1 MHLLIKILGGLLAL
15 SLLAITGLAVLVYT
29 DSRPLV
35 IKDRHL
41 TEAEHAWVSQWLSD
55 ANPQNRHEGDRVML
69 TLSQREANILG
80 SYLIDKLGAGRL
92 AVSLER
98 DRARLAVSLG
108 LPWDPQGHFINL
120 ELELVGGDRLPRIA
134 QARLAGLP
142 IPGALVQTL
151 TDRLVETLDQ
161 SHILQRV
168 DLIPGLALVTYEWH
182 PEAFDQVGSGL
193 LSAADRTRVLPYQEL
208 LLKHTA
214 KRPQDDAIP
223 LSELLSLVLTEAS
236 RRDGT
241 DPPAENRVAL
251 LALTAYVNHQTV
263 RDPARPAAAS
273 PRPVW
278 RPVVLNERVD
288 LAQHFMTS
296 GAITAQGGDA
306 LSDLIGLFKE
316 VADSQDGSGFS
327 FADLTADRAGT
338 RFASLATGDHK
349 GALAV
354 QDAAR
359 KGLRE
364 GAILPALEGLPEGL
378 DQATFAATF
387 QDTRSPAYRRISD
400 HIEQRID
407 ALPLFRQATR

>member
-1 MHLLIKILGGLLAL
+1 MRLLLKLLGGLLTL
-15 SLLAITGLAVLVYT
+15 GLLAIAALAVQVYT

-35 IKDRHL
+35 ISDRTL
-41 TEAEHAWVSQWLSD
+41 TEAERAWVDQWLSD
-55 ANPQNRHEGDRVML
+55 ANPRGHREGDRVLL

-80 SYLIDKLGAGRL
+80 AYLIDKLGEGRL

-98 DRARLAVSLG
+98 DRARLAASLG
-108 LPWDPQGHFINL
+108 LPWDPRGHFINL
-120 ELELVGGDRLPRIA
+120 ELELVAGDGLPRIA
-134 QARLAGLP
+134 RARLAGLP
-142 IPGALVQTL
+142 IPTVLVQTL
-151 TDRLVETLDQ
+151 ADRLLETLDQ
-161 SHILQRV
+161 SRILQRV

-182 PEAFDQVGSGL
+182 PAAFDQVGSGL
-193 LSAADRTRVLPYQEL
+193 LSAADRTRVLPYQAL
-208 LLKHTA
+208 LLKDTA
-214 KRPQDDAIP
+214 KRPPDAAIP
-223 LSELLSLVLTEAS
+223 LTELLSLVLTEAS
-236 RRDGT
+236 RRDTT
-241 DPPAENRVAL
+241 DPQAANRAAI
-251 LALTAYVNHQTV
+251 LALTAYVNRQTV

-273 PRPVW
+273 PSPTW
-278 RPVVLNERVD
+278 RPVVLNGRVD

-296 GAITAQGGDA
+296 GAIAVQGGDA

-316 VADSQDGSGFS
+316 VADARDGSGFS

-338 RFASLATGDHK
+338 RFASLATGDRK

-364 GAILPALEGLPEGL
+364 GTILPALEGLPEGL
-378 DQATFAATF
+378 NQATFAATF
-387 QDTRSPAYRRISD
+387 QDIRSPAYRRISD